1 VKSVV
6 TSRDFQEAYREKP
19 RVSAPNADDFAG
31 LAEAFRQHLEGR
43 ALSPATVAVRMQG
56 LARLGS
62 FVEERAIADVR
73 QMTRAE
79 VDAYVA
85 ELRRRKLSRHTVESW
100 LGTCKR
106 FFAFLVESNRLL
118 ISPAEHLHEKN
129 LAHLVGPV
137 ISARN
142 AEKLLAV
149 PNTSLPM
156 GVRDRAILE
165 VLYGTGLRRAEL
177 VGLSVF
183 DVDLAGGVLRVVR
196 GKGGK
201 ERLVPVGNEAQKWLR
216 LYLEKVRPMLARR
229 MHGREGEMA
238 LLLARDGRT
247 LTCKALTNLVATLG
261 KAADVRVS
269 CHTLRRTMATELLR
283 SGAQL
288 VEVGA
293 MLGHARLT
301 ATQRYTKVAAA
312 DLRKLQAEKHPRGK
326 R

>member
-1 VKSVV
+1 VA
-6 TSRDFQEAYREKP
+6 TLRDFQEAYKEKP
-19 RVSAPNADDFAG
+19 GVQADDFGA
-31 LAEAFRQHLEGR
+31 LIDAFAEHMRGR
-43 ALSPATVAVRMQG
+43 GLSPATVAVRMQG
-56 LARLGS
+56 LARLRI

-73 QMTRAE
+73 QMTRAQ

-85 ELRRRKLSRHTVESW
+85 ELRRRKLSPHTVESW

-129 LAHLVGPV
+129 LAHLMGRV
-137 ISARN
+137 ISARD
-142 AEKLLAV
+142 AEKLLAA

-183 DVDLAGGVLRVVR
+183 DVDLAGGVLRVQH

-201 ERLVPVGNEAQKWLR
+201 ERLAPLGKEAQKWLK
-216 LYLEKVRPMLARR
+216 LYVEQVRPLLARR
-229 MHGREGEMA
+229 KHGREGEMA
-238 LLLARDGRT
+238 LLLARNGRP
-247 LTCKALTNLVATLG
+247 LDSRALTKLVATLG
-261 KAADVRVS
+261 RATGVRAS
-269 CHTLRRTMATELLR
+269 CHTLRRTLATELLR
-283 SGAQL
+283 GGAQL

-293 MLGHARLT
+293 ILGHARLT
-301 ATQRYTKVAAA
+301 ATQRYTKVAAT

>member
-1 VKSVV
+1 M
-6 TSRDFQEAYREKP
+6 RDFQEAYKEKP
-19 RVSAPNADDFAG
+19 RAQAADGEDFAA
-31 LAEAFRQHLEGR
+31 LADAFRAHLEGR
-43 ALSPATVAVRMQG
+43 GLSPATVAVRMQG

-62 FVEERAIADVR
+62 FVEGRAVAEVR

-79 VDAYVA
+79 VDAYMA
-85 ELRRRKLSRHTVESW
+85 ELRRRKLSLHTVESW

-118 ISPAEHLHEKN
+118 LSPAEHLHEKN
-129 LAHLVGPV
+129 LAHLMGRV
-137 ISARN
+137 ISVKD
-142 AEKLLAV
+142 AEKLLAA

-165 VLYGTGLRRAEL
+165 VLYGTGLRRGEV

-201 ERLVPVGNEAQKWLR
+201 ERLVPLGQEAQKWLKV
-216 LYLEKVRPMLARR
+216 YLENVRPLLARR
-229 MHGREGEMA
+229 MYGRDGEMA
-238 LLLARDGRT
+238 LFLARHGRA
-247 LTCKALTNLVATLG
+247 LDCKALTQLVATLG
-261 KAADVRVS
+261 RVVGVRAS

-283 SGAQL
+283 GGAQI

-293 MLGHARLT
+293 LLGHARLT

>member
-1 VKSVV
+1 M
-6 TSRDFQEAYREKP
+6 RDFQEAYREKP
-19 RVSAPNADDFAG
+19 GGPAPGAGDFGA
-31 LAEAFRQHLEGR
+31 LVEAFRQHLEGR
-43 ALSPATVAVRMQG
+43 GLSPSTVRIRMDGVATLR
-56 LARLGS
+56 R

-79 VDAYVA
+79 VDAYVV
-85 ELRRRKLSRHTVESW
+85 ELRRRKLSPHTVQTR
-100 LGTCKR
+100 LVTCKC

-118 ISPAEHLHEKN
+118 LSPAEHLHTK
-129 LAHLVGPV
+129 HLGHLMGRTV
-137 ISARN
+137 STAQ
-142 AEKLLAV
+142 ASKLLAA

-156 GVRDRAILE
+156 GVRDRAIVE
-165 VLYGTGLRRAEL
+165 VLYGTGLRRREL
-177 VGLSVF
+177 LGLTVF

-201 ERLVPVGNEAQKWLR
+201 ERMVPLGREAQRWLA
-216 LYLEKVRPMLARR
+216 LYLENVRPLLARR

-238 LLLARDGRT
+238 MLLARDGR
-247 LTCKALTNLVATLG
+247 ALTPEALSKLVATLG
-261 KAADVRVS
+261 ESVGVKVT

-283 SGAQL
+283 GGAQI

-293 MLGHARLT
+293 LLGHARLT

-312 DLRKLQAEKHPRGK
+312 DLRKLQVEKHPRGK